1 MKLAFA
7 LVGIENLKKKA
18 HLSQSEVASLT
29 KQMETSDA
37 HKKLAIKALERS
49 NKENAA
55 WESLNS
61 KVVGLTEEGK
71 LLGGLLTLRSW
82 NGLRYTQ
89 FSIPLSGV
97 RILGRE

>member
-29 KQMETSDA
+29 KQMESSDA

-55 WESLNS
+55 L
-61 KVVGLTEEGK
+61 K
-71 LLGGLLTLRSW
+71 
-82 NGLRYTQ
+82 
-89 FSIPLSGV
+89 
-97 RILGRE
+97 